1 MSTQNQ
7 SEQEVMAAVDSATRA
22 FRDHVLAQEWHS
34 SAQIAELLGRG
45 ASANLVEVASRL
57 RRERRLWGIWNG
69 REFQYPVW
77 QLRSTGLD
85 PCMVRLLAALSA
97 PDADRD
103 GWERA
108 SWLYTAKT
116 MLGDATP
123 VAIWPTDPD
132 AVIVAAETEFTKS
145 GGDAA

>member
-1 MSTQNQ
+1 MSIKSQ
-7 SEQEVMAAVDSATRA
+7 SEQEVAIDNANRA

-34 SAQIAELLGRG
+34 SARIAELLDRE
-45 ASANLVEVASRL
+45 ASTNPDELVTRL
-57 RRERRLWGIWNG
+57 RRERRLWGVWNG
-69 REFQYPVW
+69 SEFQYPVW
-77 QLRSTGLD
+77 QLRPTGLD
-85 PCMVRLLAALSA
+85 PGIARLLAALST

-132 AVIVAAETEFTKS
+132 AVIMAAETEFKKS
-145 GGDAA
+145 GDDT